1 MNMRLIMMMRR
12 RRGLALL
19 ALAAV
24 LGCARAGDAPVART
38 STPTPVAGAGAA
50 DVSGALKLVRQE
62 YANAVPPEGGK
73 IADATEYAETELFA
87 EQAATKFA
95 ALSAGKGA
103 PDAPHAAAI
112 RDGIAR
118 TRDAIARKVPPA
130 ELAGEATRTVA
141 LVEELLAGEVPQE

>member
-1 MNMRLIMMMRR
+1 MNISFIMIMQPW
-12 RRGLALL
+12 RGLAVL

-24 LGCARAGDAPVART
+24 LGCARAGDAPVAPT

-50 DVSGALKLVRQE
+50 DVIGALKLVRQE

-95 ALSAGKGA
+95 ALSAGM
-103 PDAPHAAAI
+103 
-112 RDGIAR
+112 
-118 TRDAIARKVPPA
+118 V
-130 ELAGEATRTVA
+130 
-141 LVEELLAGEVPQE
+141 